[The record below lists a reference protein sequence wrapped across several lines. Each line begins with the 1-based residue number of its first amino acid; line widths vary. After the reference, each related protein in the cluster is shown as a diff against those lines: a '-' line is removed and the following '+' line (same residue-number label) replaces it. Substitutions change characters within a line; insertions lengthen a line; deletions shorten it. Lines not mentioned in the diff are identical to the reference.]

1 MISRKDKLSLPAR
14 RASKLSIWG
23 GGRGDIV
30 KCHAM
35 ETRDG
40 EIREIKP
47 VTSDELELCA
57 TAFFF
62 RENNTIGH
70 NCQWKRKKKSQ
81 EGSDHDSF
89 PKCYRRF

>member
-1 MISRKDKLSLPAR
+1 MDLKFIQLLFYVINRKDKLSLPAR

-47 VTSDELELCA
+47 VTSDEWNYVRPL
-57 TAFFF
+57 FFS
-62 RENNTIGH
+62 RE
-70 NCQWKRKKKSQ
+70 
-81 EGSDHDSF
+81 
-89 PKCYRRF
+89 